1 MMIRNARNL
10 WSASGLQIW
19 SDFVSAVV
27 FLICSWT
34 KPEIK
39 SDLSSAAPEEEQVQE
54 EKPGNKSEE
63 QQCNSVHVCVLRSSQ
78 PEISHHRNKTCS
90 FLLLHDCSSMTPH
103 PSPSS
108 QLLLLLLLTQ
118 EELLLSCCDSLFFK
132 KTSSLVTEIGPGQT
146 PTFLWKDTN
155 QHRSPPIA

>member
-1 MMIRNARNL
+1 MLICRIRMMIRNARNL

-63 QQCNSVHVCVLRSSQ
+63 QQCNSVHVCVCSGAANQRFPTTGTKPAASSSCMTAPQ
-78 PEISHHRNKTCS
+78 WHPTP
-90 FLLLHDCSSMTPH
+90 LLHHNSSSSSS
-103 PSPSS
+103 SPRRSYSS
-108 QLLLLLLLTQ
+108 PAVTVCPLKRLP
-118 EELLLSCCDSLFFK
+118 LSL
-132 KTSSLVTEIGPGQT
+132 Q
-146 PTFLWKDTN
+146 
-155 QHRSPPIA
+155 R